1 MPRIRVPIS
10 NFQFGEVSP
19 SLVSRTDTNVYQ
31 NAGKQVENFFLKNE
45 GGLVKR
51 FGTTKIYE
59 FDTVPDTA
67 NYIQQH
73 RLIPFIFSDDEKYLI
88 SMEDLKIRCFF
99 IDPSTKALSLVD
111 TITQDSEASPASLPF
126 TKSNLHELTYAQTG
140 DTMIIA
146 HQSFMPRILSRT
158 SLTTFQVTTFAYDQS
173 SDGRDLFQPYH
184 SFQQGNMTLDPS
196 ATSGS
201 SITVTTSGAY
211 FDTTGSLTGL
221 NYLDSKHVGASLK
234 YQQSEIQITS
244 VQSATQATGK
254 VIRELYVDLDID
266 AFRSVDGTADLEVTH
281 INHGLNTGDS
291 ITISRAGTIAS
302 ITPANINGTR
312 TVQEVVDA
320 NHYFITAGQNANA
333 SVDGGGAP
341 RITTHAPT
349 TEWSEGSW
357 SVYRGYPAAV
367 TFHENRLW
375 FGGTLGQPDGIW
387 ASVTNAYF
395 NFDVGDAEPTDAL
408 NLTAS
413 IGEINTIRHIVSNR
427 DLQIFTSSSEFYI
440 PSFTAEPITPTNAQ
454 IKRQTPFGSSY
465 VRPQSYDGA
474 TVYVQ
479 ANNQVV
485 REYLYSDSEAAYVS
499 SGVSTL
505 SPHLIQQPIQ
515 MAVLNGMNTRPESYL
530 FCVCL
535 DGTIALFTSNRSEKR
550 AGWTRITTT
559 NGAFHSVQ
567 VIDNAVYTITK
578 YDKGNSTDKFILTQ
592 FDPTKNMDFSVSY
605 TGTAGVFDVSSHFNN
620 GAVVSVVNG
629 TDYLGKFTVAGGN
642 VDVSA
647 VEEITSAEI
656 GYEFTVKAETM
667 PIDGQIQGGP
677 LTGQPRSI
685 HKVVV
690 DMRDTLAVNVQGQN
704 LILRNVTDDL
714 SQGRTAFTGKQ
725 EFRFLG
731 YDKDPTVV
739 ISQAYPLSLDINGLV
754 AELSF

>member
-59 FDTVPDTA
+59 FDTVCDTA

-111 TITQDSEASPASLPF
+111 TITQDSEASPAALPF

-158 SLTTFQVTTFAYDQS
+158 SLTTFEVTTFAYDQS

-196 ATSGS
+196 ATSGN
-201 SITVTTSGAY
+201 SITLTTSSAY

-244 VQSATQATGK
+244 VQSTTQATGK

-302 ITPANINGTR
+302 ITPSNINGTR

-320 NHYFITAGQNANA
+320 NRYFITAGQNANA

-567 VIDNAVYTITK
+567 VIDNAVYTVTK
-578 YDKGNSTDKFILTQ
+578 YDKGNNTDKFILTQ
-592 FDPTKNMDFSVSY
+592 FDPTKNMDFSIAY
-605 TGTAGVFDVSSHFNN
+605 TGTAGVFDVSAHFSD

-629 TDYLGKFTVAGGN
+629 TDYLGQFTVAGGN

-647 VEEITSAEI
+647 VQEITTAEI

-704 LILRNVTDDL
+704 LILRKVTDDL

>member
-19 SLVSRTDTNVYQ
+19 NLISRTDTNVYQ
-31 NAGKQVENFFLKNE
+31 NAGLQVENFFLKNE
-45 GGLVKR
+45 GGLAKR
-51 FGTTKIYE
+51 FGTTKLYE
-59 FDTVPDTA
+59 FDTVPDTD

-99 IDPSTKALSLVD
+99 INPTSGTLTLVD
-111 TITQDSEASPASLPF
+111 SVVLDSEQSPAALPF

-158 SLTTFQVTTFAYDQS
+158 SLTDFQVTTFVYDQS
-173 SDGRDLFQPYH
+173 SDGRDLFQPYNQ
-184 SFQQGNMTLDPS
+184 FQVGNMTLDPAATTGNS
-196 ATSGS
+196 VVCTTSGS
-201 SITVTTSGAY
+201 Y
-211 FDTTGSLTGL
+211 FDVTGTTTGG

-234 YQQSEIQITS
+234 YQNSEIQIVS
-244 VQSATQATGK
+244 VQSETQITGK
-254 VIRELYVDLDID
+254 IIRELYVDLDID

-302 ITPANINGTR
+302 ITPANINGVR
-312 TVQEVVDA
+312 TVQEVIDA
-320 NHYFITAGQNANA
+320 NHYFITAGANANA
-333 SVDGGGAP
+333 SIDGGGAP
-341 RITTHAPT
+341 RITSHAPT

-357 SVYRGYPAAV
+357 SVIRGYPAAV

-395 NFDVGDAEPTDAL
+395 NFDVGDAEATDSL

-505 SPHLIQQPIQ
+505 SPHLIVQPIQ

-550 AGWTRITTT
+550 AGWTRITTN

-567 VIDNAVYTITK
+567 VIDNIVYTVTK
-578 YDKGNSTDKFILTQ
+578 YNKGNGTSKFILTE

-605 TGTAGVFDVSSHFNN
+605 TGTAGVFDVQYHFDN

-629 TDYLGKFTVAGGN
+629 TDYLGKFTVANGK

-647 VEEITSAEI
+647 VQEITTAEI
-656 GYEFTVKAETM
+656 GYEFNVVAETM
-667 PIDGQIQGGP
+667 PIDGSIQGGP
-677 LTGQPRSI
+677 LTGQARSI
-685 HKVVV
+685 HKVVI
-690 DMRDTLAVNVQGQN
+690 DISNTLAVNVNNQN
-704 LILRNVTDDL
+704 LIIRNVTDDL
-714 SQGRTAFTGKQ
+714 SLGRIPFTGKK

-731 YDKDPTVV
+731 YDKDPTVT

-754 AELSF
+754 AEVSF

>member
-51 FGTTKIYE
+51 FGTAKIYE

-88 SMEDLKIRCFF
+88 SMENLKIRCFF
-99 IDPSTKALSLVD
+99 IDPQTKALSLVD
-111 TITQDSEASPASLPF
+111 TITQDSESTPANLPF
-126 TKSNLHELTYAQTG
+126 TRDNLHELTYAQTG

-158 SLTTFQVTTFAYDQS
+158 SLTTFEVTTFAYDQS
-173 SDGRDLFQPYH
+173 SDGRELFQPYH

-196 ATSGS
+196 ATTGN
-201 SITVTTSGAY
+201 SITLTTSGAY
-211 FDTTGSLTGL
+211 FDTTGSLTGP

-244 VQSATQATGK
+244 VQSSTQATGK
-254 VIRELYVDLDID
+254 VIKDLYVDLDID

-302 ITPANINGTR
+302 ITPSNINGTR

-567 VIDNAVYTITK
+567 VIDNAVYTVTK
-578 YDKGNSTDKFILTQ
+578 YDKGNNTEKFILTQ
-592 FDPTKNMDFSVSY
+592 FDPTKNMDFSIAY

-629 TDYLGKFTVAGGN
+629 TDYLGKFTVANGN

-647 VEEITSAEI
+647 VQEIDSAEI

-714 SQGRTAFTGKQ
+714 SQGRTAFTGKK